1 MKTIQQFEVEKFAE
15 AMQVVMTDTRTP
27 LRRKVAFMLRSMADA
42 IDADMLLS
50 EVLEGM
56 RVFQRE
62 ILKEKP

>member
-15 AMQVVMTDTRTP
+15 AMKVVMSDTQTP

-42 IDADMLLS
+42 IDADMPLS

-56 RVFQRE
+56 RLFRSE
-62 ILKEKP
+62 IKKEKP